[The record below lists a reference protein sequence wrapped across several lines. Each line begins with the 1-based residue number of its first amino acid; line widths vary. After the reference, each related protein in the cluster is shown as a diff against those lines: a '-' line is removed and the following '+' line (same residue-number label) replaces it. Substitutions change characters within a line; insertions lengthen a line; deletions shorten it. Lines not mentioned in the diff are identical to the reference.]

1 MDQDRP
7 DQAPSLRVEQTETMP
22 NNELRNLF
30 GARSVVSDRIKKLI
44 DYRINERIPLER
56 LAEYYRK
63 VDRLADEHAEAVADQ
78 RRRMDDLERRF
89 SEVERLQK
97 WSANEL
103 ERIIPQV
110 AAQESQL
117 EALRQKLSA
126 VPAADQPQID
136 AARTL
141 IDEIQREHSQIRVR
155 LTAVAQ
161 YEERLRRLEDRT
173 E

>member
-1 MDQDRP
+1 
-7 DQAPSLRVEQTETMP
+7 MP
-22 NNELRNLF
+22 NNGLRRLRTLF
-30 GARSVVSDRIKKLI
+30 GARSIVSDRIKRLI
-44 DYRINERIPLER
+44 DYRINEKIPLER
-56 LAEYYRK
+56 LEEIYRT
-63 VDRLADEHAEAVADQ
+63 VDRLATDHIEVVEDQ
-78 RRRMDDLERRF
+78 RRRLADLERRF
-89 SEVERLQK
+89 NEVEKLQR

-117 EALRQKLSA
+117 ESLRQKISA
-126 VPAADQPQID
+126 VPTADQPQID
-136 AARTL
+136 EARSL

-161 YEERLRRLEDRT
+161 YEDRLRKLEDRS